1 MKKISERVQVFQPS
15 PHRMLAAK
23 AEELRR
29 EGRDVYNYSVGQPGL
44 PPSEELID
52 LFCQKAKED
61 PFNHFRYVSASG
73 MYSLKEAISMD
84 LKKYGGL
91 DIPPTNIVVTT
102 GGIEAFHFA
111 LSITTD
117 PGDEVFLLDPSYSVY
132 WDLLKYLRLRVRRCP
147 QNVETGFQ
155 PDEECIKENITDKTT
170 AIIAVSP
177 DNPTSRILKE
187 DILKL
192 IADLAKEKNS
202 WIIYDEAYKH
212 IIYEG
217 KHIWIHNYGDTL
229 NRLISVNTFSKDIAI
244 PGFRLGYIY
253 GPKEVI
259 TQAAKLKGILSLAAP
274 VPGQWFAYYA
284 LTSGIKEKYL
294 KEVLPIYKERRDV
307 AYEAF
312 RKYLPE
318 AKVWRPPAGMYLFP
332 DMSAYMNQLGIND
345 IDFAFRLAEKRA
357 VIMLPGSIFG
367 EAGKNHL
374 RVTFVTQTPER
385 LEKGIQL
392 VAEFIDEEKKK
403 NK

>member
-1 MKKISERVQVFQPS
+1 MKKISDRVKVFQPS

-23 AEELRR
+23 AEELKR
-29 EGRDVYNYSVGQPGL
+29 EGKDVFNYSVGQPGL
-44 PPSEELID
+44 PPSKDLVS

-73 MYSLKEAISMD
+73 MYSLKEAISLD

-91 DIPPTNIVVTT
+91 DIPPTNIVITT

-132 WDLLKYLRLRVRRCP
+132 WDLLKYLHLKVRKCP
-147 QNVETGFQ
+147 QTVETGFQ
-155 PDEECIKENITDKTT
+155 PDEECIKDNITERTS

-192 IADLAKEKNS
+192 IADLAKEKKS

-217 KHIWIHNYGDTL
+217 NHIWIHNYGDTL

-294 KEVLPIYKERRDV
+294 KEVLPVYRERRDV

-312 RKYLPE
+312 RKFLPD
-318 AKVWRPPAGMYLFP
+318 AKIWKPPAGMYLFP
-332 DMSAYMNQLGIND
+332 DMSAYMNQLGMND
-345 IDFAFRLAEKRA
+345 IDFAFGLAEKKA

-367 EAGKNHL
+367 ETGRNHL

-403 NK
+403 

>member
-1 MKKISERVQVFQPS
+1 MKKISERVRVFQRS

-23 AEELRR
+23 AEEFRR
-29 EGRDVYNYSVGQPGL
+29 EGRDVFNYSVGQPGL
-44 PPSEELID
+44 PPSKDLVS
-52 LFCQKAKED
+52 LFCEKASED
-61 PFNHFRYVSASG
+61 PFNHFRYFSASG
-73 MYSLKEAISMD
+73 MYSLKQAISSD
-84 LKKYGGL
+84 LKRYGGL
-91 DIPPTNIVVTT
+91 NIQPSNIVITT
-102 GGIEAFHFA
+102 GGIEAFNFA

-117 PGDEVFLLDPSYSVY
+117 PGDEIFMLDPSYSVY
-132 WDLLKYLRLRVRRCP
+132 WDLFKYLRLKVKKCA
-147 QNVETGFQ
+147 QTVDTGFQ
-155 PDEECIKENITDKTT
+155 PDEECIKEKITGKTA

-177 DNPTSRILKE
+177 DNPTSRILRE

-192 IADLAKEKNS
+192 IADLARERNS

-217 KHIWIHNYGDTL
+217 SHIWIHNYGDTL

-253 GPKEVI
+253 APKEVI
-259 TQAAKLKGILSLAAP
+259 TQAAKLKGILSLTAP

-284 LTSGIKEKYL
+284 LTSDIKERYL
-294 KEVLPIYKERRDV
+294 REVLPIYKGRRDA

-318 AKVWRPPAGMYLFP
+318 AKVWKPPASMYLFP
-332 DMSAYMNQLGIND
+332 DMSAYLSKLGMND
-345 IDFAFRLAEKRA
+345 IDFTFKLAEKKA

-367 EAGKNHL
+367 ESGKNHL

-385 LEKGIQL
+385 LERGIQL
-392 VAEFIDEEKKK
+392 VAEFIEEEEK
-403 NK
+403 